1 MSPRDYLSLPLET
14 KRAIVSALG
23 ARRVGEFQAAPSPPP
38 AASAPPARA
47 PSPAAKA
54 RGARPIDFSL
64 LFFSNDASKGDDDK
78 YLLLR
83 ECAKFADENGFKAVW
98 VPERHFH
105 PFGGLY
111 PNPAILCAA
120 LASVTRNI
128 RLRAGSVVLPLQD
141 PIRVAEA
148 WAMVDN
154 LSGGRVDISFAS
166 GWNPNDFVLSPDTY
180 PRIKEVLVERVE
192 QVRRLWRGESLRLP
206 NGKGE
211 LVDTRIYPRPIQP
224 ELPVWWT
231 AVGNPATFRQAGLLG
246 CNLLTMLYST
256 SIEELGKKL
265 ALYRQA
271 RVEAGQADAE
281 GIVTLMLHTFVHKDM
296 EHVQR
301 KVREPFLAYIRSSLD
316 VQRHGMSERPQEAE
330 MDRMAE
336 FAYQRYF
343 RTGALFG
350 PPAACLDLLG
360 KAADAGVQ
368 EVACQLDFGVDT
380 ASVLES
386 LADLKDLR
394 ERHERS
400 VQAARISHPGLPDA
414 SAAERLLEDGV
425 AVVGMSGRFPRSAD
439 LDAFWGNLARGADM
453 ITQPPPDRWPGRE
466 IPSEAAH
473 GGFIDDVDA
482 FDAAFFGLSEAEAAS
497 MDPHQRLFLETAWS
511 ALEDAGYPPGTFGA
525 ARVGLFVGM
534 YSLDYNQLLGSD
546 VSPGNAP
553 RLTGRLNVMVANRVS
568 HLLDLRGP
576 SELVDTAC
584 SSSLVAIHRAVQ
596 ALAAGDCDM
605 ALAGGISL
613 LLSPQSSEWLGHA
626 ELLSKTGKFRPF
638 DRRSDGLVR
647 GEGTGAVV
655 LKPLGRAVA
664 DGDTI
669 HAVLRASG
677 VNHNGR
683 DGGALITPNAKAQA
697 DLIVGAYRKARVGAD
712 TINYI
717 EAHGAA
723 SELGDFVEISAF
735 GRAFSKLA
743 PSLGRRACG
752 IGSVKA
758 NIGALD
764 AAGGIAGVIKV
775 VLALRH
781 REWPATINYLEPR
794 SDLEWD
800 SGPFYVVE
808 RTEAWREPANPAHP
822 RRAAVHAYGL
832 GGVNAH
838 VVLEEHPR
846 SGDAGAPSGAGGE
859 AGLLFPFSARD
870 SVGLRET
877 LERFRDWLGSGGG
890 PIPDAAYTLRVGR
903 VALPER
909 LAIVALGREDLASKL
924 SAHLEGLPCEGVF
937 PGRGAAEGGRGAAQT
952 LPVDLP
958 GIARAWAD
966 GGDFP
971 SEGAALP
978 ARGRRISLPTYP
990 FRRQRFRTPAPARGG
1005 MPLRHPLLDSFGPR
1019 VGGASFKKRFS
1030 RFDPVVAEHRYL
1042 GTPLVP
1048 AAAWC
1053 EMARAAAQSLHLG
1066 AIRRIE
1072 SVVFMRPLPVAS
1084 PDVTVTLE
1092 LRVGADIG
1100 DFEASS
1106 GAAGARSV
1114 HCSGRF
1120 VWDPLGTPPAAERL
1134 DLAAAT
1140 ARCPR
1145 QLGEE
1150 ALYREFG
1157 RLEIDYGASFRN
1169 LKQVHFSESEALG
1182 RFSTSS
1188 TLWGEY
1194 ADGGLQPGVM
1204 DCLLQLGVV
1213 FGPEGR
1219 AAAQLPLSIEGLEL
1233 AGALPSDGWAYL
1245 QRIEADGP
1253 AGVCRFHG
1261 AITDATGR
1269 VFLKVRDLCLKGP
1282 PAGAVHGSESGP
1294 STSAIPQAARPDAAS
1309 VLSDLAAGRI
1319 TVEAADDLLSG
1330 PATGRVAAAAPAG
1343 AVHSLAAELSR
1354 RMPAAELRFVVR
1366 LGAEASAEEWNV
1378 VLCAG
1383 SFAVAAGP
1391 GDAGE
1396 AKIIVAGGDL
1406 QRLMDGNV
1414 DPIALILRGGLSVQ
1428 PDSALSLRQK
1438 ICALWFE
1445 KFNRRHLPARFR
1457 DHLLGRIYGTGEVTS
1472 GPEVRREIFP
1482 WALSAEAGAVLFN
1495 LVLGNR
1501 LDRTLEIGMAYGLSS
1516 LFLCQA
1522 HQDKAEGGHV
1532 AIDPC
1537 QKAEFLSIGLGNIRA
1552 AGLEARLRFMDE
1564 PDYLA
1569 LPALLREGRGYG
1581 LVFID
1586 GLHMF
1591 DYTMLDFFYAD
1602 RLLDEQGFLVFD
1614 DGLLP
1619 GVARAIEYVR
1629 SNRAYEPIDL
1639 GCERLAGFRKRAA
1652 DARSMED
1659 PNFHRDF

>member
-1 MSPRDYLSLPLET
+1 MNPRDYLNLPLET

-23 ARRVGEFQAAPSPPP
+23 ARRAGAFQAAPNPPP
-38 AASAPPARA
+38 ALPARA
-47 PSPAAKA
+47 PSQAARA

-83 ECAKFADENGFKAVW
+83 ECARFADENGFKAVW

-120 LASVTRNI
+120 LAAVTRNI

-180 PRIKEVLVERVE
+180 PRIKEVLVERVD

-211 LVDTRIYPRPIQP
+211 LVDTRIYPRPVQP

-271 RVEAGQADAE
+271 RVESGQADAE
-281 GIVTLMLHTFVHKDM
+281 GIVTLMLHTFVHRDM

-360 KAADAGVQ
+360 KAADAGVG
-368 EVACQLDFGVDT
+368 EIACQLDFGVDT

-400 VQAARISHPGLPDA
+400 VQAARISHPGLPAED
-414 SAAERLLEDGV
+414 AAERLLEDGV

-439 LDAFWGNLARGADM
+439 LDAFWSNLTRGSDM
-453 ITQPPPDRWPGRE
+453 ITPPPPDRWPGRD
-466 IPSEAAH
+466 IPPEAAR
-473 GGFIDDVDA
+473 GGFMDDVDA

-546 VSPGNAP
+546 VSPGSAP

-626 ELLSKTGKFRPF
+626 ELLSRTGKFRPF

-647 GEGTGAVV
+647 GEGTGAVA
-655 LKPLGRAVA
+655 LKPLGRAIA

-697 DLIVGAYRKARVGAD
+697 DLIVAAYQKARVGAE

-723 SELGDFVEISAF
+723 SELGDFVEMSAF
-735 GRAFSKLA
+735 GRAFSRLA
-743 PSLGRRACG
+743 PTLGRHACG

-764 AAGGIAGVIKV
+764 AAGGIAGVIKAI
-775 VLALRH
+775 LALRH

-794 SDLEWD
+794 ADLEWD
-800 SGPFYVVE
+800 KGPFYVVE
-808 RTEAWREPANPAHP
+808 RAEEWQAPANPAVP

-846 SGDAGAPSGAGGE
+846 SGDAGAPARALWD

-870 SVGLRET
+870 SGGLRDT
-877 LERFRDWLGSGGG
+877 LVRFRGWLEAGGG
-890 PIPDAAYTLRVGR
+890 PLPDAAYTLRVGR

-909 LAIVALGREDLASKL
+909 LAIVAFGREDLASKL
-924 SAHLEGLPCEGVF
+924 SAHLEGRPCEGVF
-937 PGRGAAEGGRGAAQT
+937 PGGGDAEASPAG
-952 LPVDLP
+952 LP
-958 GIARAWAD
+958 GLARAWAS
-966 GGDFP
+966 GADFP
-971 SEGAALP
+971 SDGTALP

-990 FRRQRFRTPAPARGG
+990 FRRQRFRMPAPARGG
-1005 MPLRHPLLDSFGPR
+1005 GMPFPHPLLDSFGPR
-1019 VGGASFKKRFS
+1019 VGGASFRKRFS

-1053 EMARAAAQSLHLG
+1053 EMARAAAQSLNLG

-1072 SVVFMRPLPVAS
+1072 GVVFLRPLPVAS
-1084 PDVTVTLE
+1084 ADVTVTLE
-1092 LRVGADIG
+1092 LRVGEDIG

-1106 GAAGARSV
+1106 DAAGARSV

-1120 VWDPLGTPPAAERL
+1120 VWDPRGKPPEVERL
-1134 DLAAAT
+1134 DLVAAT
-1140 ARCPR
+1140 ARCPG
-1145 QLGEE
+1145 QLGDE

-1169 LKQVHFSESEALG
+1169 LKRVHFSESEALG
-1182 RFSTSS
+1182 RFSISS
-1188 TLWGEY
+1188 ALWGEG
-1194 ADGGLQPGVM
+1194 ADGGLHPGVL
-1204 DCLLQLGVV
+1204 DALLQLGLV
-1213 FGPEGR
+1213 FGPERR

-1245 QRIEADGP
+1245 QRIEADVS

-1261 AITDATGR
+1261 VITDATGR
-1269 VFLKVRDLCLKGP
+1269 VFLKVRDLCLKGT
-1282 PAGAVHGSESGP
+1282 PAGAAAGSDSGQSGGAAPES
-1294 STSAIPQAARPDAAS
+1294 ARPDAAS

-1319 TVEAADDLLSG
+1319 TVEAADGLLAG
-1330 PATGRVAAAAPAG
+1330 PAPARAAAAAPAS
-1343 AVHSLAAELSR
+1343 AVHSLAAELSL
-1354 RMPAAELRFVVR
+1354 RMPSAELRFGVR
-1366 LGAEASAEEWNV
+1366 LGAGPSAEEWNV
-1378 VLCAG
+1378 ALGGG

-1391 GDAGE
+1391 GDAGG
-1396 AKIIVAGGDL
+1396 ARVIVAAGDL
-1406 QRLMDGNV
+1406 QRLMDGKV
-1414 DPIALILRGGLSVQ
+1414 DPIALILRGGLSVL

-1438 ICALWFE
+1438 VCALWFE

-1472 GPEVRREIFP
+1472 GTEVRREIFP

-1522 HQDKAEGGHV
+1522 HQDKGGGGHV
-1532 AIDPC
+1532 AVDPC
-1537 QKAEFLSIGLGNIRA
+1537 QRAEFLSIGLTNVRE
-1552 AGLEARLRFMDE
+1552 AGLEPRLRFMDD

-1569 LPALLREGRGYG
+1569 LPALLREGKGYG

-1602 RLLDEQGFLVFD
+1602 RLLDAQGFLVFD

-1629 SNRAYEPIDL
+1629 SNRAYEPLDL
-1639 GCERLAGFRKRAA
+1639 GCERLTGFRKRAA
-1652 DARSMED
+1652 DARSLED